1 VLCYFSKFEKAEV
14 KEVLLKWINKF
25 AIQKD
30 TAALKMGK
38 LTCNTNQRNAVYKLP
53 LEENNGIEYGF
64 IESFCMLFDLRDR
77 LRKMRSEMEEKEYT
91 SKYTNLSGNHIFN
104 QTVYKKCSFFESIF
118 APVIEELNEG
128 EEEALD
134 T

>member
-1 VLCYFSKFEKAEV
+1 MINAEIKALHHSALLFFEKAEV
-14 KEVLLKWINKF
+14 KKVLLKWINKF

-64 IESFCMLFDLRDR
+64 IENFCMLF
-77 LRKMRSEMEEKEYT
+77 
-91 SKYTNLSGNHIFN
+91 H
-104 QTVYKKCSFFESIF
+104 
-118 APVIEELNEG
+118 
-128 EEEALD
+128 
-134 T
+134 